1 MPLPIYTG
9 EDVII
14 NINAITKR
22 LKGIDIQIMRAKF
35 EASASDADVEERG
48 SGRLD
53 AKITLT
59 GFDSDDTNAA
69 TYAQVAELVI
79 TQGTLSALSWTDKGT
94 TPASRLPASF
104 AAKFPL
110 AKWRID
116 DAAGGSADAN
126 KPGEWKIT
134 LTPNNLN

>member
-9 EDVII
+9 EDVQI
-14 NINAITKR
+14 NIHGKTKR

-35 EASASDADVEERG
+35 AASASDSDVEERG

-53 AKITLT
+53 AKITVT
-59 GFDSDDTNAA
+59 GWDSDDTDAA
-69 TYAQVAELVI
+69 TFAQVAELVI
-79 TQGTLSALSWTDKGT
+79 TQGTLTALSWTDKGT

-104 AAKFPL
+104 TSKFPL
-110 AKWRID
+110 AKWRVD
-116 DAAGGSADAN
+116 DASGGSADAN
-126 KPGEWKIT
+126 KPGEWKIS